1 MSSKMKTITKIGLVT
16 NAVIAAAML
25 NVYCN
30 KISQDRLE
38 VIQADMIAQEVATQ
52 IHQANELQCLATNIY
67 HEARSEGLTGQRA
80 VAWATM
86 NRVSSDAYP
95 DTVCEVV
102 YQAKLTEAGTPIQDK
117 CQFSWYCDGKSDD
130 IENETAW
137 NEAVTIAEEVMYNYD
152 IETDPTNG
160 AIMYHAAYVEPYWA
174 SSYEKTARIDTHIF
188 YN

>member
-1 MSSKMKTITKIGLVT
+1 MKTITKIGIVT
-16 NAVIAAAML
+16 NAVLAAAML
-25 NVYCN
+25 NIYCN
-30 KISQDRLE
+30 KISQDRFE
-38 VIQADMIAQEVATQ
+38 VIQAEAIAEEVANKIQ
-52 IHQANELQCLATNIY
+52 KASELQCLATNIY

-86 NRVSSDAYP
+86 NRVSSDVYP

-102 YQAKLTEAGTPIQDK
+102 YQAKLTDSGTPIQNK

-130 IENETAW
+130 IDNETAW
-137 NEAVTIAEEVMYNYD
+137 NEAVSIAEEVMSSYG

-160 AIMYHAAYVEPYWA
+160 AIMYHAAYTEPYWA